1 MLISGFEF
9 HIFKIIFDQTPLKP
23 KPLTSPKKGV
33 DSWIIARLWKGIL
46 KWAWSQNRNYIVMRL
61 FPPRGIKTI
70 QQKFVQKMGG
80 KSRHKSLFLFE
91 IIQAL

>member
-23 KPLTSPKKGV
+23 KSRTSPKKGV
-33 DSWIIARLWKGIL
+33 EWWIIARLWKGIL
-46 KWAWSQNRNYIVMRL
+46 KWTWSQNRNYIVMRL

-70 QQKFVQKMGG
+70 QQKFVQKW
-80 KSRHKSLFLFE
+80 K
-91 IIQAL
+91 ITA